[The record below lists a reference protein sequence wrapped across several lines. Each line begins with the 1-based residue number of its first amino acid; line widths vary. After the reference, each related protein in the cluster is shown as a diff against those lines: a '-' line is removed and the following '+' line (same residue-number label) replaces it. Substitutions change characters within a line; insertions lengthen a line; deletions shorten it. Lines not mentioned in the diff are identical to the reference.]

1 MSLTIELVGDS
12 RVRLDD
18 VEVTARSEADLA
30 FRVEG
35 TLRLTQALLSE
46 FAGRRLTPDTVAFS
60 VDDAE
65 VVEVALED
73 GTSLRL
79 ETVDVGV
86 ETPDGELDG
95 DVVTADTDAV
105 SPDPADARSLAS
117 DVAKSLASTPS
128 ALAFTVEG
136 VVENVAADD
145 FEALSADEVVP
156 ASVTFSVDE
165 TPETD
170 GGAPDDALFE
180 LHVFGFEIAI
190 WENGTILLGR
200 PTDDSTSVV

>member
-1 MSLTIELVGDS
+1 MSLTIEFVGDS

-18 VEVTARSEADLA
+18 VEVTTRPEADLA

-35 TLRLTQALLSE
+35 KLRLTEALLGE
-46 FAGRRLTPDTVAFS
+46 FAGRRLTPDAVAFS

-65 VVEVALED
+65 IVEVALED
-73 GTSLRL
+73 RTSLRL

-86 ETPDGELDG
+86 ETPDG
-95 DVVTADTDAV
+95 DAV
-105 SPDPADARSLAS
+105 SPDTDAVPTDPDDAQSLAS
-117 DVAKSLASTPS
+117 DEPGFPDSTPS
-128 ALAFTVEG
+128 ALAFTLEG

-145 FEALSADEVVP
+145 FEALSAGEVVP

-170 GGAPDDALFE
+170 GGAPDDGLFE
-180 LHVFGFEIAI
+180 LRVFGCKIVI
-190 WENGTILLGR
+190 WENGTIIIGR
-200 PTDDSTSVV
+200 RADDSTGAV

>member
-12 RVRLDD
+12 RIRLDH

-35 TLRLTQALLSE
+35 KLRLTEVLLSE
-46 FAGRRLTPDTVAFS
+46 FAGRRLTPDAVAFS
-60 VDDAE
+60 VDDADI
-65 VVEVALED
+65 VEVALED

-86 ETPDGELDG
+86 ETPDG
-95 DVVTADTDAV
+95 DAV
-105 SPDPADARSLAS
+105 SPDTDAVPTDTDDAQSLAS
-117 DVAKSLASTPS
+117 DAPKLPGSTPS

-170 GGAPDDALFE
+170 GGAPDGGLFE
-180 LHVFGFEIAI
+180 FRVFGCELVV
-190 WENGTILLGR
+190 WEDGTIVIGR
-200 PTDDSTSVV
+200 RTDDSTGVI